1 MRYKWMIANYLAA
14 IIFGTVGWLSFLAW
28 SMWQLI

>member
-14 IIFGTVGWLSFLAW
+14 ILFGTVGSGFLAW
-28 SMWQLI
+28 TTLLLI